1 MSGAYRRRLKRAP
14 RIFMDV
20 DFKTVRRDVMDYSI
34 VLLAEVDGRLETI
47 RVYDGAHGK
56 NELHRYTRSGG
67 KQQAEAVH
75 DGTLG
80 EGMRAAIMDIKH
92 GYGAMI
98 EAWRKH

>member
-1 MSGAYRRRLKRAP
+1 
-14 RIFMDV
+14 
-20 DFKTVRRDVMDYSI
+20 
-34 VLLAEVDGRLETI
+34 
-47 RVYDGAHGK
+47 VYDGAHGK

-67 KQQAEAVH
+67 KQQAEVIH

-80 EGMRAAIMDIKH
+80 EGMRDAIKHIRH

>member
-1 MSGAYRRRLKRAP
+1 
-14 RIFMDV
+14 MDV
-20 DFKTVRRDVMDYSI
+20 DFKTVRRDIVDYSI
-34 VLLAEVDGRLETI
+34 VLLVETDGALETV

-56 NELHRYTRSGG
+56 NELHRYTRRGG
-67 KQQAEAVH
+67 KGQAEIVH

-80 EGMRAAIMDIKH
+80 EGMRTAIGDIKR

>member
-1 MSGAYRRRLKRAP
+1 MSVTYRRRLKRAP
-14 RIFMDV
+14 RVFMDV
-20 DFKTVRRDVMDYSI
+20 DFKTVRRDVVDYSV
-34 VLLAEVDGRLETI
+34 VLLAEVEAQLETI

-56 NELHRYTRSGG
+56 NELHRYTCSGG

-80 EGMRAAIMDIKH
+80 EGMRAAITDIKR

-98 EAWRKH
+98 EAWRKQ

>member
-1 MSGAYRRRLKRAP
+1 
-14 RIFMDV
+14 MDV
-20 DFKTVRRDVMDYSI
+20 DFKTVRRDIVDYSV
-34 VLLAEVDGRLETI
+34 VLLAEMEGKLETI
-47 RVYDGAHGK
+47 RVYDGAHGT

-67 KQQAEAVH
+67 KRRAEVVH

-80 EGMRAAIMDIKH
+80 EGMRTAIKDIKH